1 MWSNFIKKKKFYHF
15 STHGLRI
22 AEKDKALPLESKQR
36 KRTITSNEIQV
47 NSLYSSP
54 PKFSRNLWKWLTI
67 EVFCSPILTYLEGM
81 HGLFRLQRCSW
92 ICLTPFVRFAK
103 HQPVV
108 VTSMSLSSLS
118 MLSCGQILAMPQ
130 PFSHEVQCTQC
141 TQETKQTTL
150 SRRKR

>member
-1 MWSNFIKKKKFYHF
+1 
-15 STHGLRI
+15 
-22 AEKDKALPLESKQR
+22 
-36 KRTITSNEIQV
+36 
-47 NSLYSSP
+47 
-54 PKFSRNLWKWLTI
+54 
-67 EVFCSPILTYLEGM
+67 M

-141 TQETKQTTL
+141 THETKQTTL
-150 SRRKR
+150 SRRKITAHFQGRHDVFIHCFHHFLQATIRTHWLILLASYFEFKTKNIMKHLFSTNVHSIIHTNGCM